1 MANWQQYRQFMPD
14 GMQML
19 FEGKYFW
26 KMPADVEMD
35 VGPTRLHA
43 LPPGYL
49 AATKKYASQA
59 KIVTL
64 PDGGLLLKDY
74 VAGIPFPD
82 PQEPHR
88 GWKTL
93 VDVWYRYVPH
103 LIADTPDNPVT
114 LCSQNAYLNM
124 ACSKVIFVYRQL
136 RHNTD
141 PGVPMNL
148 PSAGPRDYTEWV
160 MVEEPEQLKYSALLT
175 IFYQD
180 LSHDEDA
187 YAFIP
192 RLRRTLRLSTASR
205 CAPVFGSDFNPD
217 DFRFGF
223 NGNLTKFQAHFL
235 GERKILAMINYNT
248 EPGKFPSSFYMPLGW
263 PRPSW
268 GQWELRDVYV
278 LDVRR
283 IPAHSAGYC
292 YGKRIMY
299 VDKES
304 FAPLWEDLYDSHMRL
319 WKLYFLAPRA
329 RMVPGVGVEDVSGSE
344 IVSLWDLINPHA
356 TYAIFTD
363 PQGHDVLING
373 QVPAQYHNIERYGTP
388 GGLDEIMR

>member
-35 VGPTRLHA
+35 VGATRLHP
-43 LPPGYL
+43 LPAGYL

-59 KIVTL
+59 KILTL

-114 LCSQNAYLNM
+114 LCSQNRYLNM

-263 PRPSW
+263 PQPSW

-304 FAPLWEDLYDSHMRL
+304 LAPLWEDLYDSQMRL

-344 IVSLWDLINPHA
+344 IVSLWDLVNPHA

-363 PQGHDVLING
+363 PQGHDVLINS
-373 QVPAQYHNIERYGTP
+373 QVPTQYHNIERYGTP